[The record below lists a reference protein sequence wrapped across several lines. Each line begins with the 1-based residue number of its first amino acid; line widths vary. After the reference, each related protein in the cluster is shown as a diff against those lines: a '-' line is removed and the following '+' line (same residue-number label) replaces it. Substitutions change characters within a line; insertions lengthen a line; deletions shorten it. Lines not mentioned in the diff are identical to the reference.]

1 VSQLNVDTIKKA
13 DGTGNL
19 SVPAE
24 TGTVVTTASPSLG
37 RRNMILNGSMAVA
50 QRGTSSTTSGIQT
63 VDRWSS
69 NGSSGSITQTQETL
83 SSGDPYDVGF
93 RNFFRMTN
101 TDVVTDSTTGY
112 RFNATILEAQ
122 DLANSGWNYTSSS
135 SYVTFSFWVR
145 SSVAQTYYAY
155 LRTFDGTGSNYV
167 IPFTLSANTWT
178 KVTET
183 ISGDS
188 ALQFDN
194 DNGQGVQV
202 LISAYWGTGYTDSSV
217 ATNQWKTFSS
227 SARTPDMTS
236 TWADTDEATFDITG
250 VQLEV
255 GSVAT
260 PFEHISYGESLALC
274 QRYYTKSYG
283 QGVNPGTATIDGSV
297 GRHGVA
303 GTGTTGE
310 MFTSTVFKVEMRGI
324 PTVLAY
330 DMSGNSGK
338 CAATNF
344 GVVETQNNTCN
355 EVHIQTSGCHF
366 QRPSGG
372 DTACAITVHYTADA
386 EL

>member
-260 PFEHISYGESLALC
+260 PFEHRSYGEELAAC
-274 QRYYTKSYG
+274 QRYYTKVTVDSANDSFCVG
-283 QGVNPGTATIDGSV
+283 LCDAAGNATGDVFFPTTMRVAPTALEQTGTASDYEIRKAGSTITCNVVPDYIRASQ
-297 GRHGVA
+297 
-303 GTGTTGE
+303 
-310 MFTSTVFKVEMRGI
+310 FQSTVSFNALGLTAGQAALLR
-324 PTVLAY
+324 
-330 DMSGNSGK
+330 
-338 CAATNF
+338 AAT
-344 GVVETQNNTCN
+344 
-355 EVHIQTSGCHF
+355 TSAYLAW
-366 QRPSGG
+366 S
-372 DTACAITVHYTADA
+372 A